1 MSPSAPP
8 TSADSPLFRVLGVS
22 LALASATFIG
32 ASFILKK
39 KGLLDSNALDGRK
52 PGTGHGYLKNT
63 LWWTGMIMSEVL
75 TFLPSSRTPGVD
87 WRGDELGWMELFLS
101 EISCAVLAI
110 VVAFLEVRPAR
121 HPDRKDGLYEV
132 KPVDVGQLNKNEA
145 VLVGELC
152 NVAAYAFQPAI
163 IVTPLG
169 SISVVISAVMSDI
182 FLKEKLSF
190 SGKIGC
196 AQCLLGATLLV
207 VNSPSGS
214 VTGSLSFFWTK
225 VWDWGFMS
233 YLVANVTVLSYMI
246 LYAARKW
253 GETSPMI
260 YITICSLL
268 GSLVVVVLQV
278 IGSAVVYSA
287 EHPEDSQLKD
297 WTFYLLIVFVCCCGV
312 TQINYLNKALN
323 IFSTAIVTPIYFVFF
338 TTATLI
344 CSAVLFRDFS
354 FSNPQQLVSA
364 LVGFLVIVG
373 GVALLFAYSQKLSKC
388 SESDKDACSDNIPYS
403 PNASSISNSPTS
415 SPNMRDALLSPS
427 SGSILAPNADNIG
440 LSRLRIHASTSNAS
454 ISGTRVPSSPMARAF
469 WGADE
474 ESGVG
479 TGDITS
485 PVRVASMSHKTSRGS
500 NLGASSIAVDAGGRP
515 DSRNSGHSFK
525 SPNVPLLAPSGGVMV
540 NGAVIPNK
548 PLDGRETGLLDD
560 GNRLGWVKP

>member
-8 TSADSPLFRVLGVS
+8 ASADSPLFRVLGVS

-63 LWWTGMIMSEVL
+63 LWWTGMIM
-75 TFLPSSRTPGVD
+75 
-87 WRGDELGWMELFLS
+87 M
-101 EISCAVLAI
+101 
-110 VVAFLEVRPAR
+110 
-121 HPDRKDGLYEV
+121 
-132 KPVDVGQLNKNEA
+132 
-145 VLVGELC
+145 LVGELC

-354 FSNPQQLVSA
+354 FSTPQQLVSA

-373 GVALLFAYSQKLSKC
+373 GVALLFAYSQKLTKC
-388 SESDKDACSDNIPYS
+388 SETDKDACSDNIPYS
-403 PNASSISNSPTS
+403 PNTSSTSNSPTS

-427 SGSILAPNADNIG
+427 SGSILAPNSDNIG
-440 LSRLRIHASTSNAS
+440 LTRLRIHASNSNAS

-469 WGADE
+469 WGDE
-474 ESGVG
+474 ESGVVG

-500 NLGASSIAVDAGGRP
+500 NLGASSIAADGRDAGRP

-525 SPNVPLLAPSGGVMV
+525 SPIIPLLAPS
-540 NGAVIPNK
+540 
-548 PLDGRETGLLDD
+548 PLPMAS
-560 GNRLGWVKP
+560 KA

>member
-1 MSPSAPP
+1 MSPSAPA
-8 TSADSPLFRVLGVS
+8 SAADSPLFRVLGVS

-39 KGLLDSNALDGRK
+39 KGLLDSNALDGRR

-63 LWWTGMIMSEVL
+63 LWWTGMIM
-75 TFLPSSRTPGVD
+75 
-87 WRGDELGWMELFLS
+87 M
-101 EISCAVLAI
+101 
-110 VVAFLEVRPAR
+110 
-121 HPDRKDGLYEV
+121 
-132 KPVDVGQLNKNEA
+132 
-145 VLVGELC
+145 LVGELC

-214 VTGSLSFFWTK
+214 VSGSLAFFWTK

-233 YLVANVTVLSYMI
+233 YLVANVSVLSYMI
-246 LYAARKW
+246 LHAARKW
-253 GETSPMI
+253 GETSPMV

-268 GSLVVVVLQV
+268 GSMVVVVLQV

-287 EHPEDSQLKD
+287 ENPDDSQFKD

-344 CSAVLFRDFS
+344 CSAVLFREFS
-354 FSNPQQLVSA
+354 FSTPQQLVSA

-373 GVALLFAYSQKLSKC
+373 GVALLFAYSQKLSKG
-388 SESDKDACSDNIPYS
+388 SESDKDAHSDTVPYS
-403 PNASSISNSPTS
+403 PNTSSRSNSPTT

-427 SGSILAPNADNIG
+427 SATILTPNTEHIG
-440 LSRLRIHASTSNAS
+440 LSRLRINAATSNSAT
-454 ISGTRVPSSPMARAF
+454 SGARVPSPMARAF
-469 WGADE
+469 WGGVGGDE
-474 ESGVG
+474 ESGLVVG
-479 TGDITS
+479 SGDITS
-485 PVRVASMSHKTSRGS
+485 PVRVASLSHKTSRGS
-500 NLGASSIAVDAGGRP
+500 NLGVSNITADGGEAGRP
-515 DSRNSGHSFK
+515 DSRNSGRSFK
-525 SPNVPLLAPSGGVMV
+525 VPSIPVIAPAGGVIV
-540 NGAVIPNK
+540 NGAVVLTS
-548 PLDGRETGLLDD
+548 PLDGREQGLLD
-560 GNRLGWVKP
+560 GSNRAGGWGKP

>member
-1 MSPSAPP
+1 MSPSAPA
-8 TSADSPLFRVLGVS
+8 SAADSPLFRVLGVS

-39 KGLLDSNALDGRK
+39 KGLLDSNALDGRR

-63 LWWTGMIMSEVL
+63 LWWTGMIM
-75 TFLPSSRTPGVD
+75 
-87 WRGDELGWMELFLS
+87 M
-101 EISCAVLAI
+101 
-110 VVAFLEVRPAR
+110 
-121 HPDRKDGLYEV
+121 
-132 KPVDVGQLNKNEA
+132 
-145 VLVGELC
+145 LVGELC

-214 VTGSLSFFWTK
+214 VSGSLAFFWTK

-233 YLVANVTVLSYMI
+233 YLVANVSVLSYMI
-246 LYAARKW
+246 LHAARKW
-253 GETSPMI
+253 GETSPMV

-268 GSLVVVVLQV
+268 GSMVVVVLQV

-287 EHPEDSQLKD
+287 EHPDDSQFKD

-344 CSAVLFRDFS
+344 CSAVLFREFS
-354 FSNPQQLVSA
+354 FSTPQQLVSA

-373 GVALLFAYSQKLSKC
+373 GVALLFAYSQKLSKG
-388 SESDKDACSDNIPYS
+388 SESDKDAQSDTVPYS
-403 PNASSISNSPTS
+403 PNTSSRSNSPTT

-427 SGSILAPNADNIG
+427 SATILTPNTEHIG
-440 LSRLRIHASTSNAS
+440 LSRLRINAATTSNSAT
-454 ISGTRVPSSPMARAF
+454 SGGRVPSPMARAF
-469 WGADE
+469 WGGVGGDE
-474 ESGVG
+474 ESGLAVVG
-479 TGDITS
+479 SGDITS
-485 PVRVASMSHKTSRGS
+485 PVRVASLSHKTSRGS
-500 NLGASSIAVDAGGRP
+500 NLGVSNITADGGEAGRP
-515 DSRNSGHSFK
+515 DSRNSGRSFK
-525 SPNVPLLAPSGGVMV
+525 VPNIPVIAPAGGMIV
-540 NGAVIPNK
+540 NGAVVLNS
-548 PLDGRETGLLDD
+548 PLDGREQGLLD
-560 GNRLGWVKP
+560 GSNRTGGWGKP

>member
-8 TSADSPLFRVLGVS
+8 ASADSPLFRVLGVS

-63 LWWTGMIMSEVL
+63 LWWTGMIMSEL
-75 TFLPSSRTPGVD
+75 LHSTLYLIMPAA
-87 WRGDELGWMELFLS
+87 LQ
-101 EISCAVLAI
+101 LAI
-110 VVAFLEVRPAR
+110 VVASLKCAQLATLHEKWASRKKPA
-121 HPDRKDGLYEV
+121 
-132 KPVDVGQLNKNEA
+132 DVGRISRRRLAYRGRCVPFGGVPGKMRGTFAAPFNLTPPKILTLFTKSS

-354 FSNPQQLVSA
+354 FSTPQQLVSA

-373 GVALLFAYSQKLSKC
+373 GVALLFAYSQKLTKC
-388 SESDKDACSDNIPYS
+388 SETDKDACSDNIPYS
-403 PNASSISNSPTS
+403 PNASSTSNSPTS

-427 SGSILAPNADNIG
+427 SGSILAPNSDNIG
-440 LSRLRIHASTSNAS
+440 LSRLRIHASTSNSS

-469 WGADE
+469 WGDE
-474 ESGVG
+474 ESGVVG

-500 NLGASSIAVDAGGRP
+500 NLGASTIAADGRDASGRP

-525 SPNVPLLAPSGGVMV
+525 SPIIPLLAPS
-540 NGAVIPNK
+540 
-548 PLDGRETGLLDD
+548 PLPMAS
-560 GNRLGWVKP
+560 KA

>member
-8 TSADSPLFRVLGVS
+8 ASADSPLFRVLGVS

-63 LWWTGMIMSEVL
+63 LWWTGMIM
-75 TFLPSSRTPGVD
+75 
-87 WRGDELGWMELFLS
+87 M
-101 EISCAVLAI
+101 
-110 VVAFLEVRPAR
+110 
-121 HPDRKDGLYEV
+121 
-132 KPVDVGQLNKNEA
+132 
-145 VLVGELC
+145 LVGELC

-354 FSNPQQLVSA
+354 FSTPQQLVSA
-364 LVGFLVIVG
+364 LVGFLVIVSG
-373 GVALLFAYSQKLSKC
+373 S
-388 SESDKDACSDNIPYS
+388 
-403 PNASSISNSPTS
+403 TS
-415 SPNMRDALLSPS
+415 SFFSLLGVNP
-427 SGSILAPNADNIG
+427 LD
-440 LSRLRIHASTSNAS
+440 RLRN
-454 ISGTRVPSSPMARAF
+454 F
-469 WGADE
+469 
-474 ESGVG
+474 
-479 TGDITS
+479 
-485 PVRVASMSHKTSRGS
+485 
-500 NLGASSIAVDAGGRP
+500 
-515 DSRNSGHSFK
+515 
-525 SPNVPLLAPSGGVMV
+525 
-540 NGAVIPNK
+540 
-548 PLDGRETGLLDD
+548 
-560 GNRLGWVKP
+560 